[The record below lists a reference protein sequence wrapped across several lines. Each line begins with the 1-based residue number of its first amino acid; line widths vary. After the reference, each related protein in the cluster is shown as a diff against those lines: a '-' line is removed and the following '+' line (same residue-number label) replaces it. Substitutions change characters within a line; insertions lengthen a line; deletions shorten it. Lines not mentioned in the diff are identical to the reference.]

1 MRIAVASDHA
11 GFDLKSEVVSFLQME
26 GHEVQDLGTYSL
38 DSVDYPDYARLV
50 VQKMRSGECEFGILI
65 CGTGIGMS
73 MTANRY
79 PGIRAAVCTDTYMAR
94 VSREHNDANVLCL
107 GSRVVGVG
115 LALDIVNA
123 WINASFDGGRHA
135 RRVAKIEM
143 SPEWQAD

>member
-26 GHEVQDLGTYSL
+26 GHEVQDLGTHSL
-38 DSVDYPDYARLV
+38 DSVDYPAYARLV

-65 CGTGIGMS
+65 GGTGIGMI